1 MKQWFS
7 DHNIAAF
14 TLIFMSVQI
23 LYIEGWAVSIP
34 KVLFMA
40 ITPLILFLKSP
51 YISKATIFGLLFWIV
66 TVGMSILQF
75 GTPRMS
81 TFYYTLLFLATF
93 CMYYNLIYI
102 NKAFSTNEFLNIIKI
117 VIYAYT
123 ICLLLQQFCFIIGL
137 KYFPLINL
145 MGLRYYEL
153 FRLNT
158 LAIEPSHAARILTVY
173 FYAFLKTNEYKYG
186 RPLSI
191 KELYSQYKWIVIA
204 FLYTMIA
211 IGSGTAFVGLAI
223 LSLYFIKRQYALY
236 IVIIATIVY
245 FVAPF
250 IEYTPLERAINIF
263 NATITSD
270 SELVAETDR
279 SASTRVNI
287 ILDTFKYLD
296 ITDSNTWLGKGV
308 DASFTEKHAI
318 ASGIIDYGLISYLL
332 KLLFFFTCCFSGFF
346 SLEVL
351 IFILLFSLNIGNL
364 AYGWAILMV
373 FSTIKY
379 FKYTEKSIS

>member
-1 MKQWFS
+1 
-7 DHNIAAF
+7 
-14 TLIFMSVQI
+14 MSVQI

-250 IEYTPLERAINIF
+250 IEYAPLERAINIF